1 MLYLVAT
8 PIGNLD
14 DITIRAL
21 KILNLVDI
29 IACEDTRNTLKVLNH
44 YEIKNKKL
52 ISYHKYNE
60 NKISEKII
68 KLLNNGTNIAL
79 VSDAGMPCISD
90 PGYILVKKCKE
101 NGINV
106 VPIPGANAA
115 LTALVGSGIESY
127 NFTFFGFLSRKKTD
141 RNIMINKILKNN
153 LTSIIYESPH
163 RIKNLIEEI
172 EKIDSKR
179 LISVGRELTKI
190 HEEIITDTVS
200 NIKNLISDSILKQKG
215 EFVLI
220 ISPHRIQ
227 KEEIPNELIIK
238 EIDILVK
245 EGYKTSYAIKE
256 VSAKYDLAKRKIYE
270 IYHKQL

>member
-60 NKISEKII
+60 KKISEKII

-127 NFTFFGFLSRKKTD
+127 NFTFFGFLPRKKTD

-220 ISPHRIQ
+220 ISPHIIQ

-238 EIDILVK
+238 EIDILIK

-256 VSAKYDLAKRKIYE
+256 VSAKYGLAKRKIYE

>member
-60 NKISEKII
+60 KKISEKII

-127 NFTFFGFLSRKKTD
+127 NFTFFGFLPRKKTD

-220 ISPHRIQ
+220 ISPHIIQ

-238 EIDILVK
+238 EIDILIK